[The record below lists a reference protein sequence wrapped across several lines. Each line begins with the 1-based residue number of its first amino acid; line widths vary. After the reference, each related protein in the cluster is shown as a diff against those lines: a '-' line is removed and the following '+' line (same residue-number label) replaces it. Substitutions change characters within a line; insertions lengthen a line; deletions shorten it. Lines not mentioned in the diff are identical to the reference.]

1 MKINIEIEPLCNEI
15 EVKIITPEMNE
26 EVQSILKNL
35 KERKYKQHI
44 VGIKNE
50 RIYLLNQNDI
60 YYFYSENKKVFASLK
75 AEDYEVKQ
83 KLYELEEELQGTSFI
98 RVSKSVIANM
108 NKVLNLEMFF
118 NGSMCI
124 NLING
129 KKEYAS
135 RKFVSRIKKYLEC
148 GVG

>member
-1 MKINIEIEPLCNEI
+1 MKINIEIDSLCNEL
-15 EVKIITPEMNE
+15 EVKIITSEMNE
-26 EVQSILKNL
+26 EVQTILSSL
-35 KERKYKQHI
+35 KEKKYKKHI

-50 RIYLLNQNDI
+50 RIYLLNQSDI
-60 YYFYSENKKVFASLK
+60 YYFYSENKKIFASLENK
-75 AEDYEVKQ
+75 DYEVKV
-83 KLYELEEELQGTSFI
+83 KLYKLEEELQGTSFV

-108 NKVLNLEMFF
+108 NKVLNLEMSF

-129 KKEYAS
+129 KKEHAS
-135 RKFVSRIKKYLEC
+135 RKFVSKIKKYLEC